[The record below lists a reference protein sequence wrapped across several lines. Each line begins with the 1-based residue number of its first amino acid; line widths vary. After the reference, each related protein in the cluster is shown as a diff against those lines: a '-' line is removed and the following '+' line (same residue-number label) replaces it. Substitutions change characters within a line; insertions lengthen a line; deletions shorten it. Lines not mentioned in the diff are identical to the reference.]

1 MKPIKDIE
9 LGGDI
14 DELIEQMYNS
24 GGFTAKKFALGIDIL
39 ERMNR
44 EECTKFL
51 SFPACIIATG
61 VRGVIREFLRKKLV
75 DVVITTTGTLDH
87 DLARIWRDY
96 YHGSFEMDDREL
108 HKKGISRL
116 GNILIPNESYGIIL
130 ERKLQPVIRAIH
142 SRRKELSTHELIWE
156 IGKRLE
162 KEKNKESSIV
172 YWSWKNRIPVFI
184 PGIMDGAV
192 GSQLWFFWQGHRDL
206 KIDLF
211 LDEQRLSDIVFNSK
225 KTGALIIGG
234 GISKHHTLWWNQF
247 RDGLDYTVCITTA
260 NEFDGSLSGA
270 RTREAISWGQ
280 VGERAKHVTIDG
292 DATLILPFMSAALLR
307 RLRLR

>member
-9 LGGDI
+9 LREDI

-44 EECTKFL
+44 EECTRFL

-87 DLARIWRDY
+87 DLARIWR
-96 YHGSFEMDDREL
+96 
-108 HKKGISRL
+108 
-116 GNILIPNESYGIIL
+116 
-130 ERKLQPVIRAIH
+130 
-142 SRRKELSTHELIWE
+142 WE

-162 KEKNKESSIV
+162 REKNKESSIV
-172 YWSWKNRIPVFI
+172 YWSWKNKIPIFI

-192 GSQLWFFWQGHRDL
+192 GSQLWFFWQGNRDL

-247 RDGLDYTVCITTA
+247 RDGLDYTVYITTA

-270 RTREAISWGQ
+270 RTREAISWSQ

-292 DATLILPFMSAALLR
+292 DATLILPFMSVALLR

>member
-1 MKPIKDIE
+1 MEPIKDIK
-9 LGGDI
+9 LTKDM
-14 DELIEQMYNS
+14 DELVGQMYKS
-24 GGFTAKKFALGIDIL
+24 GGFTAKKFALGVDIL
-39 ERMNR
+39 EQMNK

-61 VRGVIREFLRKKLV
+61 TRGILRELLRKKLV

-87 DLARIWRDY
+87 DLARIWKNY

-108 HKKGISRL
+108 HKKGINRL

-130 ERKLQPVIRAIH
+130 ERKLQPIMKEIH
-142 SRRKELSTHELIWE
+142 LERKELSTHELIWE
-156 IGKRLE
+156 IGKRLK
-162 KEKNKESSIV
+162 KEKNKEGSIV
-172 YWSWKNRIPVFI
+172 YWSWKNKIPIFI

-192 GSQLWFFWQGHRDL
+192 GSQLWFFWQNHRDL
-206 KIDLF
+206 RIDLF
-211 LDEQRLSDIVFNSK
+211 LDEQKLSDIVFNSK

-247 RDGLDYTVCITTA
+247 RDGLDYAVYITTA

-270 RTREAISWGQ
+270 RTREAISWSQ
-280 VGERAKHVTIDG
+280 VRERAKHVTIEG

-307 RLRLR
+307 RLKLK